1 MTKITKISQYN
12 AADMCIHIKR
22 GAEMKQT
29 QAQLR
34 ATKKYHEKLDN
45 IQIRVPKGEKEKIS
59 VHAAAQGE
67 SLNAFVVRAIK
78 EAMERE
84 I

>member
-1 MTKITKISQYN
+1 
-12 AADMCIHIKR
+12 MCIHIKR

-29 QAQLR
+29 EAQLR

-59 VHAAAQGE
+59 AHAAAQGE

-84 I
+84 NST

>member
-1 MTKITKISQYN
+1 
-12 AADMCIHIKR
+12 
-22 GAEMKQT
+22 MKQT

-59 VHAAAQGE
+59 AHATAQGE

-84 I
+84 K